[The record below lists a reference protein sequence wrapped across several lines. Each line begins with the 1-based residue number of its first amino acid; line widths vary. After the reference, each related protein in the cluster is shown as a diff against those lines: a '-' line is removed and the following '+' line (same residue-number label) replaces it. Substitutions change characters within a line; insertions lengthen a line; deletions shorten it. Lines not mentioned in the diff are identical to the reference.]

1 MNTRLDR
8 TKMMRPEGAKVNIN
22 ALKQKKDWILTIAA
36 KPLWNLTKNSVEEMV
51 LGITNTMKE
60 CAMKTAG
67 REARQEEERLK
78 SEAKGFLK
86 DRREM
91 AKTYVT

>member
-1 MNTRLDR
+1 
-8 TKMMRPEGAKVNIN
+8 
-22 ALKQKKDWILTIAA
+22 
-36 KPLWNLTKNSVEEMV
+36 MV